1 MALTTNEKKEAAYA
15 LLGKLDDVNQ
25 MNTALQAG
33 TAVTA
38 LKAIDLSSVTP
49 TAAQLNDAKAEYD
62 AIRSQPATTYGGAT
76 IPAMANTALWNEIKA
91 EAEA

>member
-62 AIRSQPATTYGGAT
+62 VIRSQPATVYGGVS